1 MTSNILYHLSAALG
15 HGDVATRA
23 TTTDSCTC
31 CASAATRARAS
42 AATRAR
48 ASAATKQTT
57 ADTAA
62 TTSAAAATSASSTLA
77 TSATSATSTALM
89 PSAAVSFASM
99 ASLGTTA
106 SLTSAIHLNHALDVG
121 IGHANRDRL
130 GRVAGHDVLVGPQ
143 RERIVHLGIQVA
155 VQARHVAPRAIVST
169 AHALIASTST
179 SPHLSVAFTRTDS
192 SGFSHAVC

>member
-15 HGDVATRA
+15 HGAVATRA

-77 TSATSATSTALM
+77 TSATSTALM

-106 SLTSAIHLNHALDVG
+106 SLTSAIHLNHALDVD

-179 SPHLSVAFTRTDS
+179 SPHLSVAFTRTNS
-192 SGFSHAVC
+192 LGFSHAVC

>member
-62 TTSAAAATSASSTLA
+62 TTSAAAATSASSTL
-77 TSATSATSTALM
+77 ATSATSTALM